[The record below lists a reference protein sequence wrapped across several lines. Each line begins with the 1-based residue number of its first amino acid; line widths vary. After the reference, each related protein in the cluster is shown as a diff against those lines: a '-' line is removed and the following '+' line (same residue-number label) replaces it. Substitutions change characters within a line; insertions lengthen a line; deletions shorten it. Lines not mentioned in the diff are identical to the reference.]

1 MSFSGM
7 LLCGFTEAAPVKLLR
22 DEVEHIWG
30 FLSADIVLNETE
42 LKLFA
47 FFSLPFW
54 DGIENRLTV

>member
-7 LLCGFTEAAPVKLLR
+7 LLRGFTEAAPVKLLR

-42 LKLFA
+42 LKLL
-47 FFSLPFW
+47 FFSPAILGW
-54 DGIENRLTV
+54 NRK